1 MEQKVTVWDRNE
13 NVLAIF
19 TNDDINDED
28 KMLNPMVN
36 LIQNG
41 ENTFSFQL
49 PLKSEKWKQIQA
61 VDNFYLVNGH
71 VYSPKFDG
79 GYVKDL
85 NENNE
90 ELITVNCFE
99 RQNLLQRKY
108 VRAWNSETGFE
119 KIDDYMVVILSNG
132 DLPLKNNDTLVN
144 PTYQKGSAG
153 YILEGL
159 LFGSGWTVGEVDVTG
174 TYDFETDMTSIYDNV
189 LKVQEMF
196 GGILVFDSLNKI
208 VHLRDEEKYV
218 PNTGYEVRRKKNM
231 ASSSNIY
238 NNKII
243 TRVIPLG
250 EGGLNIKSVNNGLS
264 YLENTDYSPIITEE
278 IINNDSIYDV
288 DQLKAWGERKL
299 KEMSK
304 PTKELTVK
312 LIDLRTTEGYELEEF
327 DLNDVVNVIYDNGID
342 ENETL
347 RVISWQ
353 YNVFSIFDSTIELG
367 DTVLNTTDIFKQISK
382 VTDDINNGTVSATKI
397 INKRTGETLEGN
409 ITRIDET
416 VITNEREQRETNAS
430 VSLTLKQHAD
440 GIDNLH
446 HETINLGDKIAILS
460 ATVESITQSI
470 QISGGTNKVI
480 NSVGLY
486 GTDKYTITTDLAG
499 GSTYFGEDANLKT
512 NTYSGAKVSATNS
525 TITHRSI
532 DSLRLGNIYT
542 ITFKICNDAS
552 NSLKFTMTGTMPYDD
567 TEYVSYDETTGIVT
581 IVDTTEAKN
590 FQEFVYKFKVIGD
603 VTYTL
608 KCSYEDN
615 TKSGFYTDLIIKDG
629 DVRSNWES
637 SSGEIIGTALTIY
650 YNGIEVTSP
659 TSSIKTVINN
669 TGFSVLDL
677 TNIDKSVLLINNA
690 QVVLGVNT
698 TIRGM
703 LILQDF
709 IFQEMTV
716 SNRQLLFLT

>member
-174 TYDFETDMTSIYDNV
+174 TYDFETDMTNIYDNV

-416 VITNEREQRETNAS
+416 VT
-430 VSLTLKQHAD
+430 
-440 GIDNLH
+440 
-446 HETINLGDKIAILS
+446 
-460 ATVESITQSI
+460 
-470 QISGGTNKVI
+470 
-480 NSVGLY
+480 
-486 GTDKYTITTDLAG
+486 
-499 GSTYFGEDANLKT
+499 
-512 NTYSGAKVSATNS
+512 
-525 TITHRSI
+525 
-532 DSLRLGNIYT
+532 
-542 ITFKICNDAS
+542 
-552 NSLKFTMTGTMPYDD
+552 
-567 TEYVSYDETTGIVT
+567 
-581 IVDTTEAKN
+581 
-590 FQEFVYKFKVIGD
+590 
-603 VTYTL
+603 
-608 KCSYEDN
+608 
-615 TKSGFYTDLIIKDG
+615 
-629 DVRSNWES
+629 
-637 SSGEIIGTALTIY
+637 
-650 YNGIEVTSP
+650 VTS
-659 TSSIKTVINN
+659 
-669 TGFSVLDL
+669 
-677 TNIDKSVLLINNA
+677 LL
-690 QVVLGVNT
+690 
-698 TIRGM
+698 
-703 LILQDF
+703 
-709 IFQEMTV
+709 
-716 SNRQLLFLT
+716 